1 MWGWAVRAQGVEI
14 SGGVWA
20 VGIESPQALS
30 VDGFWAFKVY
40 KKAYLSSFKS
50 GYRSAKSGYR
60 SSFPRHDLSFNY
72 L

>member
-30 VDGFWAFKVY
+30 VDGFGHSRYTKRR
-40 KKAYLSSFKS
+40 L
-50 GYRSAKSGYR
+50 
-60 SSFPRHDLSFNY
+60 
-72 L
+72 